1 METFKKCLLVIA
13 GELAGFAIA
22 FMLFADTVSMEIYG
36 QGGTLNGTD
45 VIFGYKESG
54 YQIFGFSFMNFLK
67 LLIGIAGAVFVV
79 LTEKK
84 KNKMYK
90 YISIACFA
98 VSGIMCFFTADFV
111 VQGKG
116 MEKLYEDMGLSS
128 VENKLACELV
138 MSLLEP
144 ASDSST
150 SGIVLLL
157 ASVVVIVAVILDVV
171 YAKKAEANADR
182 LAEVAAPAQENA
194 VAAEEVAVTEEA
206 PVEEETEEKAE

>member
-1 METFKKCLLVIA
+1 METFKKRLLAIA
-13 GELAGFAIA
+13 GGLAGFAIA
-22 FMLFADTVSMEIYG
+22 FMLFADTVSMEIQG
-36 QGGTLNGTD
+36 QGGTLNGTE
-45 VIFGYKESG
+45 VIFGYKASG
-54 YQIFGFSFMNFLK
+54 YQVFGFSFMNFLTI
-67 LLIGIAGAVFVV
+67 LIGIVGVVF
-79 LTEKK
+79 LALAEKK

-128 VENKLACELV
+128 VQNKMACELV

-144 ASDSST
+144 AFGAILG
-150 SGIVLLL
+150 GIILLL
-157 ASVVVIVAVILDVV
+157 ASVAVILDVV
-171 YAKKAEANADR
+171 YAKKAEENADQ

>member
-1 METFKKCLLVIA
+1 METFKKRLLAIA
-13 GELAGFAIA
+13 GGLAGFAIA
-22 FMLFADTVSMEIYG
+22 FMLFADTVSMEIQG
-36 QGGTLNGTD
+36 QGGTLNGTE

-54 YQIFGFSFMNFLK
+54 YQVFGFSFMNFLTI
-67 LLIGIAGAVFVV
+67 LIGIVGVVF
-79 LTEKK
+79 LALAEKK

-128 VENKLACELV
+128 VQNKMACELV

-144 ASDSST
+144 AFGAILG
-150 SGIVLLL
+150 GIILLL
-157 ASVVVIVAVILDVV
+157 ASVAVILDVV
-171 YAKKAEANADR
+171 YAKKAEENADQ

>member
-1 METFKKCLLVIA
+1 MEKFKKRLLAIA
-13 GELAGFAIA
+13 GGLAGFAIA
-22 FMLFADTVSMEIYG
+22 FMLFADTVSMEIQG
-36 QGGTLNGTD
+36 KGGTLNGTE

-54 YQIFGFSFMNFLK
+54 YQYFGFSFMNFLTI
-67 LLIGIAGAVFVV
+67 LIGIVGVVF
-79 LTEKK
+79 LALAEKK

-128 VENKLACELV
+128 AQNKMACELV

-144 ASDSST
+144 AFGAILG
-150 SGIVLLL
+150 GIILLL
-157 ASVVVIVAVILDVV
+157 ASVAVILDVV
-171 YAKKAEANADR
+171 YTKKAEENADR

>member
-1 METFKKCLLVIA
+1 METFKKRLLAIA
-13 GELAGFAIA
+13 GGLAGFAIA
-22 FMLFADTVSMEIYG
+22 FMLFADTVSMEIQG
-36 QGGTLNGTD
+36 QGGTLNGTE

-54 YQIFGFSFMNFLK
+54 YQFFGFSFMNFLTI
-67 LLIGIAGAVFVV
+67 LIGIVGVVF
-79 LTEKK
+79 LALAEKK

-128 VENKLACELV
+128 VQNKMACELV

-144 ASDSST
+144 AFGAILG
-150 SGIVLLL
+150 GIILLL
-157 ASVVVIVAVILDVV
+157 ASVAVILDVV

-194 VAAEEVAVTEEA
+194 VVAEEVAVTEEA